1 MAEKKKADL
10 KNLFG
15 TGNTL
20 SAGNFVDLIDSF
32 VSTKEDS
39 TISGSLIPESNGNIS
54 PFNLGSPNSAWGE
67 LYISSGSLNFVDE
80 DGTITSFS
88 KEDFSASKADN
99 VNRSTDNGVSMKRI
113 TSLNDSSTFINL
125 NTTTRGVTEGT
136 AIDFIVKDVFEALH
150 LSENRVSLGPTNN
163 FPVEITG
170 ALDISA
176 NTSIPHKLGGL
187 VQITGEKKGA
197 GTSGFEV
204 TGSLVKSGSGGI
216 VEFTDQGSSFTNGNV
231 VIEEAVIAQAG
242 VINQSINIG
251 TDTSPSIADYIGVGD
266 NNKIT
271 IASNIKVSIS
281 QGSRLIIKQQQPNI
295 SADNDNGNIIV
306 TDPGGGQDLIFSIG
320 STGTNPQFID
330 LNMNIPA
337 GNYAKWYGP
346 IFVGRKLVGE
356 LDQTANGSL
365 RINSMAQL
373 VVEDF

>member
-1 MAEKKKADL
+1 MAEKKKDYL

-150 LSENRVSLGPTNN
+150 LSEKNWLLMN
-163 FPVEITG
+163 IKL
-170 ALDISA
+170 LDISA

-266 NNKIT
+266 NNRIT
-271 IASNIKVSIS
+271 IASNIKVSVS

-356 LDQTANGSL
+356 LDQIANGSL